1 MFTGNHTK
9 ESYRYDSV
17 NEIRAHYELAVPA
30 GEKIGIK
37 VQSLVG
43 FFSEG
48 FVNIKVMTP
57 LGWRATVDLLVY
69 WCVVTLPIC
78 LALANDAIYRFPE
91 PPYEKPELRI
101 GKGYA
106 YAGTRVSG
114 LCIPCRS
121 N

>member
-17 NEIRAHYELAVPA
+17 TEIRAQYALAVPA

-37 VQSLVG
+37 IQSLVG

-48 FVNIKVMTP
+48 FVNIKVTTP
-57 LGWRATVDLLVY
+57 LDWKASVDVLVY

-78 LALANDAIYRFPE
+78 LAMANDAICRFPE

-101 GKGYA
+101 GKGYL
-106 YAGTRVSG
+106 YAGTGVSG
-114 LCIPCRS
+114 LCIHCRS
-121 N
+121 D